1 MAKDFFAA
9 SNSKE
14 PVADVHAIITEHP
27 RMIALGLGVFTTGD
41 LNAWLQTLEGITP
54 LDPTPPPQEFY
65 KNWRAVN
72 YASIDDILGHG
83 SKDEDDW
90 GVFHAWRRSEA
101 TGKYAQKS
109 ISAWDYSYMGLDGAF
124 TQDDLLLG
132 SYWNLSDP
140 DGVVFTHIS
149 PDGEDI
155 ADGWTSRGQTP
166 SRFGRN
172 FFSGSQSSILQII
185 EMNRFVNQFR
195 RFYPRGEWLDS
206 AHADLQ
212 SANLFAMDS
221 FLTDIKASK
230 YGFLEF
236 YADIPFN
243 INQAGGGIQCVKV
256 DRVKFKLYLYDD
268 SKVRNSNKLVVLK
281 DPKFSGYKRDTL
293 GRVYRSSND
302 GEMVEANTSNAGE
315 RSVGELERRWNTYTQ
330 KWESG
335 SANIFAKTVT
345 NIRQAVNNPSVES
358 LVDSDIKQDLD
369 GDPDRHFAPSSGLC
383 MPIEMQNGNPMQW
396 QPNYARAS
404 GCREESREK
413 ATVVGYNHNPL
424 KSYPKDTLVMLTQM
438 GGIWHI
444 TDMGSGIIDDEISQ
458 VDATIEGKWEF
469 QYMGTNS
476 NNYFVALDWDGNT
489 ANIPA
494 KKTKVDPEAI
504 ERAVHRN
511 YYYDDPFNGG
521 DGVTLFG
528 GLLGVYDDYYDGEEI
543 RWSKRGQ
550 NPLVSMNGYW
560 QFTSF
565 DFMDAILGGT
575 HSHNFLASTNAL
587 QNSAGV
593 QTGSDEEALG
603 QSAHTGGFFGCCF
616 PDGYTLETTNAYFN
630 APGTERDFVIF
641 PASNGVSAFSAAGSN
656 FNSKLFNTNILN
668 NSPAVEPFIDPA
680 PGFQRKDQLPT
691 INDFDNQ
698 GHPIVLEF
706 PYGGNPPE
714 ALSPLLGAYVPERS
728 KLRSVLPGADP
739 EAPNPSYDTQYDREG
754 ESRRAPTRPSNPY
767 YSPSMFYQETHYN
780 ARDLRHLPAD
790 IGTLSAPGTEN
801 GCPIQNI
808 HAYAALMS
816 STKGPIMREAVK
828 DIFRERHWLF
838 KSTPLPTTEQQYSSS
853 DSAYGF
859 KPKRVN
865 KIQFSPLKYG
875 TWTQFI
881 GGWGKIADYV
891 YGADGT
897 KRFDELDRRDKA
909 AEAVRFYHASDGNSI
924 MPICSEDSYLRN
936 LTWLGYEN
944 SVGTRPIATAPGAN
958 KYIALHSLWDVNK
971 GLKLRGDLK
980 QDGMSLNVMGYGG
993 RAHSREWWKG
1003 ALYNGDTYQ
1012 HKYTS
1017 PSHFP
1022 NNLKD
1027 GQTGDNIGANVFGVI
1042 GATATAAANQ
1052 QITFNTRNTLGMMC
1066 ESKRGITSAYLK
1078 PSWGGS
1084 DVNTLYSNRTT
1095 ALFATVYHAH
1105 AREDTIYDPRYFAVH
1120 HFNSDGLNLL
1130 NPAVPGYFNNDPI
1143 LYIPTPFQKRVGR
1156 DIVTITQNIMT
1167 RDVVLDANGVP
1178 YQDKDNFYKIGEN
1191 RMFFKEVAQPTRY
1204 GPDGDAPV
1212 TCQDGDQVFKDVV
1225 LGQTAILPEQFWNFT
1240 SDRVGKLLPYRYFKR
1255 QIGVPFTSG
1264 VVIDLDSAFTSHTSD
1279 VDDREASTHVD
1290 ELIIKSSGEN
1300 YKKGDILGNIGTK
1313 INISV
1318 EEVMTVNKPNKPGE
1332 QIRGVVSKIKVYN
1345 PGVISPNLLPNS
1357 DAKLKDGV
1365 TDGVAIRNIAAA
1377 GTGFDAFFVNGKVY
1391 TNVPI
1396 DHKPRYLSSAGRYV
1410 QLSAD
1415 ADLGRSDSVTNTR
1428 DDPQIILGGWGN
1440 LFGFGGG
1447 GGVTTN
1453 KVGKE
1458 FGVVYTGRDV
1468 SVQIKSDERSPNSK
1482 YDIFFHMHND
1492 ITFTLTDPDRYADT
1506 QNPYEV
1512 IQNWIETTINA
1523 I

>member
-14 PVADVHAIITEHP
+14 PVADFHAIITDHP

-41 LNAWLQTLEGITP
+41 LNAWLQTLEGNTP
-54 LDPTPPPQEFY
+54 LDQTPPPQEFY

-72 YASIDDILGHG
+72 YASIDDILGHD

-90 GVFHAWRRSEA
+90 GVFHAWRRSNA

-109 ISAWDYSYMGLDGAF
+109 IAAWDYSYMGLDGAF

-140 DGVVFTHIS
+140 DGLIFTHIS
-149 PDGEDI
+149 PDGEGI
-155 ADGWTSRGQTP
+155 ADGWTARGQAP
-166 SRFGRN
+166 SKFGRN
-172 FFSGSQSSILQII
+172 FFSGSESSILQII

-195 RFYPRGEWLDS
+195 RFYPRGEWSDS
-206 AHADLQ
+206 VHPDLQ

-236 YADIPFN
+236 YADVPFN
-243 INQAGGGIQCVKV
+243 INQADGGIQCVKV

-281 DPKFSGYKRDTL
+281 DPKFAGYKRDSL
-293 GRVYRSSND
+293 GRIYRSSND
-302 GEMVEANTSNAGE
+302 GEMVEANTSNPGE
-315 RSVGELERRWNTYTQ
+315 QSVGELERKWNPYTQ

-335 SANIFAKTVT
+335 SANVFAKVVT
-345 NIRQAVNNPSVES
+345 RIRQAVNNPSVES

-413 ATVVGYNHNPL
+413 ATVVGYNYNPL

-444 TDMGSGIIDDEISQ
+444 TDMGSGIIDDEISE

-469 QYMGTNS
+469 QYMGTNA
-476 NNYFVALDWDGNT
+476 NNYFVALDWNGDNSVL
-489 ANIPA
+489 PV

-504 ERAVHRN
+504 ERAVHRS
-511 YYYDDPFNGG
+511 YYWDDVQNGG
-521 DGVTLFG
+521 DGVSLLG
-528 GLLGVYDDYYDGEEI
+528 GLLGAFDDYHDAGEV
-543 RWSKRGQ
+543 RWSKKGQ
-550 NPLVSMNGYW
+550 KPLVSMNGYW

-565 DFMDAILGGT
+565 DFMDPLVGGT
-575 HSHNFLASTNAL
+575 HTHNFLASTNAL
-587 QNSAGV
+587 QNSAGT
-593 QTGSDEEALG
+593 QTGGGGDIDVG

-616 PDGYTLETTNAYFN
+616 PDGYTLNSTNQYFN
-630 APGTERDFVIF
+630 AGLDRDFVIF
-641 PASNGVSAFSAAGSN
+641 PASNGTSAYSLVNN
-656 FNSKLFNTNILN
+656 FNSKLFNTSILN
-668 NSPAVEPFIDPA
+668 SSPSVEPFIDPA
-680 PGFQRKDQLPT
+680 PGFERKPQYPT
-691 INDFDNQ
+691 RNDYDNQ
-698 GHPIVLEF
+698 GNVITLEEPWGNHPG
-706 PYGGNPPE
+706 PM
-714 ALSPLLGAYVPERS
+714 SPLIGAYIPARS
-728 KLRSVLPGADP
+728 KLKSLLPGADP
-739 EAPNPSYDTQYDREG
+739 EAPNPAYDTQYDREG
-754 ESRRAPTRPSNPY
+754 EARRSFTRPHQPY

-780 ARDLRHLPAD
+780 ARDLKHLPAD
-790 IGTLSAPGTEN
+790 IATLSAPGAEN

-816 STKGPIMREAVK
+816 STKGGTMREAVK

-838 KSTPLPTTEQQYSSS
+838 KSTPLPTTEQRYSPS
-853 DSAYGF
+853 DSAYSF

-881 GGWGKIADYV
+881 GGWGKVSDYV

-909 AEAVRFYHASDGNSI
+909 AEAVRFYHPSDGNKI
-924 MPICSEDSYLRN
+924 VPICSELSAIRN
-936 LTWLGYEN
+936 LGWLSYE
-944 SVGTRPIATAPGAN
+944 SAIGTRPTTPGVIGGN
-958 KYIALHSLWDVNK
+958 RHIALDSIWDDKK

-980 QDGMSLNVMGYGG
+980 QNGMSINVMGYGG

-1003 ALYNGDTYQ
+1003 ALYNGDDYQ

-1017 PSHFP
+1017 EANFPSD
-1022 NNLKD
+1022 LKD

-1066 ESKRGITSAYLK
+1066 ESKRGVTSAYLK

-1084 DVNTLYSNRTT
+1084 DVNTLYSNKTT
-1095 ALFATVYHAH
+1095 ILFATIYHAH

-1120 HFNSDGLNLL
+1120 HFNPDGLKLL
-1130 NPAVPGYFNNDPI
+1130 SPAVPGYFNNDPI
-1143 LYIPTPFQKRVGR
+1143 LYIPTPFQQRQGR
-1156 DIVTITQNIMT
+1156 NIVTITQNIMT
-1167 RDVVLDANGVP
+1167 RDVVLDDNGVP
-1178 YQDKDNFYKIGEN
+1178 YQDSDNFYKLGPN
-1191 RMFFKEVAQPTRY
+1191 RMLSREVPQPSRY
-1204 GPDGDAPV
+1204 GPDGDTPV
-1212 TCQDGDQVFKDVV
+1212 TCQVGEQVFKDVV

-1240 SDRVGKLLPYRYFKR
+1240 SDRVGKLLPYRHYKR
-1255 QIGVPFTSG
+1255 QIGVPFASG
-1264 VVIDLDSAFTSHTSD
+1264 DVIDLNSAATSHTSD
-1279 VDDREASTHVD
+1279 VDDREASTHFD

-1313 INISV
+1313 VNISV

-1345 PGVISPNLLPNS
+1345 PGVISPSVFPNS

-1365 TDGVAIRNIAAA
+1365 TDGLAIRNVAAA

-1391 TNVPI
+1391 ASLPI
-1396 DHKPRYLSSAGRYV
+1396 DHKPKYLSSAGRYV

-1415 ADLGRSDSVTNTR
+1415 ADVGRSDSVTNTR
-1428 DDPQIILGGWGN
+1428 DDPQIILGGFGN

-1453 KVGKE
+1453 RVGND

-1468 SVQIKSDERSPNSK
+1468 SVQILSEERSPNSK

-1492 ITFTLTDPDRYADT
+1492 ITFTLTDPDRYADN
-1506 QNPYEV
+1506 QNPTEV
-1512 IQNWIETTINA
+1512 VQNWIETTINA